1 MKNLR
6 HTSIEGN
13 VKNTPSKVQAKYLK
27 IDCDSDV
34 KKNKTLLYREKYDLS
49 EYVKHII
56 VNGCAL
62 SRDTLSILK
71 REGGGIKSFTLF

>member
-34 KKNKTLLYREKYDLS
+34 KKIKLK
-49 EYVKHII
+49 KK
-56 VNGCAL
+56 
-62 SRDTLSILK
+62 SILYFLNS
-71 REGGGIKSFTLF
+71 RTC